1 MSAHPSLPRRAPV
14 ALDRHVGATPALR
27 GWLAALALPA
37 VLALGACT
45 SLPRLALPP
54 ASQALPLSEKTA
66 LGRLALA
73 SLQALETPAASP
85 APADAAMPDGS
96 QPGLSGLRLLPLGT
110 HSLDARLQLVQ
121 RAQVSLDLQYYH
133 FANDSTGRALLRALR
148 DAAARGVRVRVL
160 IDDLYTGGADLLWL
174 GFAAHDGVQVRL
186 FNPFTAA
193 RGSGPLGRFAA
204 APWDWGRINHRM
216 HNKLFIA
223 DGAWALFGGRNIAD
237 EYYLKR
243 ETDNF
248 IDVDV
253 LAAGAVLPQLQAQ
266 FDRYWNARTAYPLEV
281 IVAPPL
287 HASGLAGSP
296 AAQSHPGTT
305 GSVAGLRASFDRL
318 TEPARAELRMPAE
331 LPARDVLGQPPVGR
345 QLDDPQVALLPGRA
359 VVLAD
364 APEKP
369 FQGGPGGEL
378 MNSSVTY
385 GVYQAMMQARHTVL
399 ASSPYFVPGR
409 QGLALLTALRA
420 RGVQVGL
427 LTNSLASTDEPLVH
441 LAYARYRE
449 ALLGAGVQL
458 YELSQQRVKD
468 NMRMF
473 LFGASLGR
481 LHAKTVVVDDHLAF
495 IGSMNLDPRSATLN
509 TELGAL
515 IDSPALARQ
524 VAALIDIDRLH
535 SAYAL
540 RLAAN
545 GSCCEWVIPDSDG
558 RLVLDLEP
566 DSHWWMRWLGS
577 LLQPLAPEDHL

>member
-1 MSAHPSLPRRAPV
+1 MPLPEPRTHTGTRRGALATLLAVVLLASACSSLPRIDP
-14 ALDRHVGATPALR
+14 
-27 GWLAALALPA
+27 
-37 VLALGACT
+37 
-45 SLPRLALPP
+45 PP
-54 ASQALPLSEKTA
+54 ASHALPLSAQTQ

-73 SLQALETPAASP
+73 SVQPLAAS
-85 APADAAMPDGS
+85 ASARMPDGS
-96 QPGLSGLRLLPLGT
+96 VQGVSGFRLLPLGT

-121 RAQVSLDLQYYH
+121 RAQASLDLQYYH
-133 FANDSTGRALLRALR
+133 FAGDSTGRALLRALR

-160 IDDLYTGGADLLWL
+160 IDDLYTGGADALWQS
-174 GFAAHDGVQVRL
+174 FAAHDNVQVRL

-223 DGAWALFGGRNIAD
+223 DGAWSVFGGRNIAD
-237 EYYLKR
+237 EYYLKLQA
-243 ETDNF
+243 DNF
-248 IDVDV
+248 IDIDV
-253 LAAGAVLPQLQAQ
+253 LAAGAVLPPLQAQ
-266 FDRYWNARTAYPLEV
+266 FDRYWNAPTAYPLAA
-281 IVAPPL
+281 IV
-287 HASGLAGSP
+287 P
-296 AAQSHPGTT
+296 AAPGA
-305 GSVAGLRASFDRL
+305 AGRAPALRDAFEALTAAS
-318 TEPARAELRMPAE
+318 RAELAMPAV
-331 LPARDVLGQPPVGR
+331 LAASDVLGQAPVGR
-345 QLDDPQVALLPGRA
+345 QLDEPRVELLPGYA
-359 VVLAD
+359 QVLAD
-364 APEKP
+364 HPEKP
-369 FQGGPGGEL
+369 FQGAPGGEL

-385 GVYQAMMQARHTVL
+385 GVYTAMMKAEVEVL

-409 QGLALLTALRA
+409 QGLALLTQLRQ
-420 RGVQVGL
+420 RGVQVSV

-449 ALLGAGVQL
+449 ALLQAGIRL
-458 YELSQQRVKD
+458 HELSQQRVKD

-481 LHAKTVVVDDHLAF
+481 LHAKSVVIDGHLAY

-515 IDSPALARQ
+515 IDSPALAGQ
-524 VAALIDIDRLH
+524 LKTLIEIDRLH

-540 RLAAN
+540 RLAAD

-558 RLVLDLEP
+558 RQVLTLEP
-566 DSHWWMRWLGS
+566 DSRWWMRWLGS

>member
-1 MSAHPSLPRRAPV
+1 MLG
-14 ALDRHVGATPALR
+14 VG
-27 GWLAALALPA
+27 G
-37 VLALGACT
+37 CT
-45 SLPRLALPP
+45 SLPSREPP
-54 ASQALPLSEKTA
+54 PPVSRALPLSSQTP

-73 SLQALETPAASP
+73 SLQVLGESATQPVDGGSLEVVQT
-85 APADAAMPDGS
+85 DQRMPDGS
-96 QPGLSGLRLLPLGT
+96 AQGLSGFRLLPLGT

-160 IDDLYTGGADLLWL
+160 IDDLYTGGADALWQS
-174 GFAAHDGVQVRL
+174 FAAHDGVEVRL
-186 FNPFTAA
+186 FNPFTRA
-193 RGSGPLGRFAA
+193 RGKGPSGRFAA

-237 EYYLKR
+237 IYYLKL

-248 IDVDV
+248 IDIDV
-253 LAAGAVLPQLQAQ
+253 LAAGALLPAMQRE
-266 FDRYWNARTAYPLEV
+266 FDRYWNAPTAYPLEV
-281 IVAPPL
+281 IVDLPAGADATE
-287 HASGLAGSP
+287 ASERRMAFDQLTDPAG
-296 AAQSHPGTT
+296 A
-305 GSVAGLRASFDRL
+305 D
-318 TEPARAELRMPAE
+318 LRMPAQ
-331 LPARDVLGQPPVGR
+331 LAPNDVLGQPPVGR
-345 QLDDPQVALLPGRA
+345 QLDEPSISLIAGRA
-359 VVLAD
+359 QVLAD
-364 APEKP
+364 DPEKP
-369 FQGGPGGEL
+369 FQGSPGGEL

-385 GVYQAMMQARHTVL
+385 GVYRAIMQAQHEVL

-409 QGLALLTALRA
+409 GGLALLKALRE
-420 RGVQVGL
+420 RGVGVQV
-427 LTNSLASTDEPLVH
+427 LTNSLASTDEFFVH

-449 ALLGAGVQL
+449 ALLSAGVQL
-458 YELSQQRVKD
+458 FELSQRRVKD

-481 LHAKTVVVDDHLAF
+481 LHSKTVLVDARWAY

-509 TELGAL
+509 TEFGAL
-515 IDSPALARQ
+515 IDSPALAAQ
-524 VAALIDIDRLH
+524 LKTLIDIDRLH

-540 RLAAN
+540 RLATD

-558 RLVLDLEP
+558 RLSIDLEP
-566 DSHWWMRWLGS
+566 DSRWWMRWLGS